1 MDLSEAKK
9 KIGELHVRHQR
20 LEEETKNLKKQTN
33 GLSKVIDCMAIK
45 FQKANFN
52 QPFL

>member
-33 GLSKVIDCMAIK
+33 GLSKVIDCMADQVSKGK
-45 FQKANFN
+45 F
-52 QPFL
+52 